1 LFPSQQHSETIVA
14 FRGGIFI
21 ISVKDLKRFYMCYL
35 TCFPIQSMPKV
46 KVHCSHSMNR
56 T

>member
-21 ISVKDLKRFYMCYL
+21 ISVKDLKRFYMLFDMLSDSIYA
-35 TCFPIQSMPKV
+35 QSKGTLFAL
-46 KVHCSHSMNR
+46 HEQD
-56 T
+56 